1 MHSIFM
7 DGFHAVREILSKA
20 RYHFYR
26 LSGIEVY
33 GIQIDIFLH
42 FLVGGII
49 FYLCR
54 RRYSF
59 LKSLAILTAFI
70 LSKEVIDVFA
80 HSELRYIQNP
90 RMDTFWDV
98 VMSYLGA
105 AVVHLSAK
113 RRCSVISSQ
122 RSAIDRNEK

>member
-1 MHSIFM
+1 MQIRGILMSGLHT
-7 DGFHAVREILSKA
+7 VREILSQA

-33 GIQIDIFLH
+33 GVQIDIFLH
-42 FLVGGII
+42 LLVGGII

-54 RRYSF
+54 RKYSL
-59 LKSLAILTAFI
+59 LKSLAILTALI

-98 VMSYLGA
+98 VASYAGA
-105 AVVHLSAK
+105 AAVYLVSIRKPKA
-113 RRCSVISSQ
+113 C
-122 RSAIDRNEK
+122 

>member
-1 MHSIFM
+1 MNGLH
-7 DGFHAVREILSKA
+7 VVKEILSQA

-26 LSGIEVY
+26 LSGVEVY
-33 GIQIDIFLH
+33 GVQIDIFLH

-54 RRYSF
+54 RRYPVI
-59 LKSLAILTAFI
+59 KSLAILTAFI

-98 VMSYLGA
+98 VTSYAGA
-105 AVVHLSAK
+105 GVVYLVLVMLK
-113 RRCSVISSQ
+113 R
-122 RSAIDRNEK
+122 EGT

>member
-1 MHSIFM
+1 MN
-7 DGFHAVREILSKA
+7 GLQVAKEILSQA

-26 LSGIEVY
+26 LSGVEVY
-33 GIQIDIFLH
+33 GVQIDIFLH

-54 RRYSF
+54 RRYPVI
-59 LKSLAILTAFI
+59 KSLAILTALI
-70 LSKEVIDVFA
+70 LSKEIINVFA

-98 VMSYLGA
+98 VTSYAGA
-105 AVVHLSAK
+105 A
-113 RRCSVISSQ
+113 SVYLVSI
-122 RSAIDRNEK
+122 RKPKAC

>member
-1 MHSIFM
+1 MRSIFM
-7 DGFHAVREILSKA
+7 SGLHVVREILSQT

-26 LSGIEVY
+26 LSSIEVY
-33 GIQIDIFLH
+33 GVQIDIFLH

-54 RRYSF
+54 RKYSF
-59 LKSLAILTAFI
+59 LKSLAILTALI
-70 LSKEVIDVFA
+70 LSKEVIDIFA

-105 AVVHLSAK
+105 AFAYM
-113 RRCSVISSQ
+113 ITQ
-122 RSAIDRNEK
+122 RKIKAEA

>member
-1 MHSIFM
+1 MYSILM
-7 DGFHAVREILSKA
+7 SGFHAVREILSEA
-20 RYHFYR
+20 RYQFYS

-49 FYLCR
+49 FYLCQ

-59 LKSLAILTAFI
+59 IKSLAILTALI

-80 HSELRYIQNP
+80 HAELRYIQNP

-98 VMSYLGA
+98 VTSYAGA
-105 AVVHLSAK
+105 AAVYLVSIRKPKA
-113 RRCSVISSQ
+113 C
-122 RSAIDRNEK
+122 

>member
-1 MHSIFM
+1 MSGLHV
-7 DGFHAVREILSKA
+7 VREILSEA
-20 RYHFYR
+20 RYRFYR
-26 LSGIEVY
+26 LSSMEVY

-54 RRYSF
+54 RRYPF
-59 LKSLAILTAFI
+59 LKSLGVLTIFI
-70 LSKEVIDVFA
+70 LSKEVIDIFA

-90 RMDTFWDV
+90 KMDTFWDV

-105 AVVHLSAK
+105 AFAYMITQRKIKAEAESA
-113 RRCSVISSQ
+113 
-122 RSAIDRNEK
+122 

>member
-1 MHSIFM
+1 MDSIFIS
-7 DGFHAVREILSKA
+7 DFHAVRGILSKA

-33 GIQIDIFLH
+33 GVQIDIFLH

-54 RRYSF
+54 RKYSL
-59 LKSLAILTAFI
+59 LKSLAILTALI

-80 HSELRYIQNP
+80 HSELRYIRNP
-90 RMDTFWDV
+90 RMDTFGDV
-98 VMSYLGA
+98 VASYAGA
-105 AVVHLSAK
+105 AAVYLVSIRKPKA
-113 RRCSVISSQ
+113 C
-122 RSAIDRNEK
+122 

>member
-7 DGFHAVREILSKA
+7 SSIHLVREILSEA
-20 RYHFYR
+20 RYQFYR
-26 LSGIEVY
+26 LSSIEVY
-33 GIQIDIFLH
+33 GIQIDVFLH
-42 FLVGGII
+42 FLTGGLI

-54 RRYSF
+54 RRYPVI
-59 LKSLAILTAFI
+59 KSLAILTVLI

-98 VMSYLGA
+98 VTSYAG
-105 AVVHLSAK
+105 AVVVYMITQRKIRAEAESA
-113 RRCSVISSQ
+113 
-122 RSAIDRNEK
+122 